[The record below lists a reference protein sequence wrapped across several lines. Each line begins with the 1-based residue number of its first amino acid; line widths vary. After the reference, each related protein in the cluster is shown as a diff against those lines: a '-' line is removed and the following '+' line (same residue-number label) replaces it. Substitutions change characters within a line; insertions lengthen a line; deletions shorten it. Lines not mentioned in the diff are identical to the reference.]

1 MLYRPAEPMRS
12 PIWGPTGREFKLQ
25 KNLCQTGPNV
35 SGFSPIPGIEEKSD
49 LRNILNYPLNRR
61 ALRRKRL
68 KTLLFGKH

>member
-1 MLYRPAEPMRS
+1 MLS
-12 PIWGPTGREFKLQ
+12 PNRGPEGSEFKLQ

-35 SGFSPIPGIEEKSD
+35 SEFPPILVIEEKSD